1 MVLGGG
7 DDERE
12 FNVSPE
18 VEAAYLAALALWR
31 SGEQGIRPEY
41 DCHDEAE
48 IVARTQDLNSL
59 YSSWISQQVAA
70 SPEHDATGDT
80 PIRWMRHACKLSGGA
95 AGDRFAVGKAMPQ
108 LVEATRAVEE
118 GELGF
123 SHLAL
128 IARTAEAVGP
138 ARFNESRLVKKAKAL
153 SPSQFRDFCHDYRH
167 QVDRETVVREES
179 DLIENRFLQ
188 ITPSENGSVWFK
200 GCLDPVGGA
209 TLVTALEALAKK
221 KPGEN
226 RRKPQRLADA
236 LVEVAAITLDAGR
249 LPRQGG
255 VRPHLNVT
263 TTLET
268 LQGVR
273 GAAAGRLEFA
283 QPISHKAVER
293 ISCDC
298 TVSRIVFGPG
308 SQIID
313 VGRAKRVVTPAQRK
327 ALVARDGGCVWPGCD
342 RPPSQTSVHHL
353 IHWARG
359 GTTDLPNEALVCLFH
374 HFRLHEGGWAL
385 VKQSDGT
392 VLPVAPTTFE
402 LEEPTWDEPPSD
414 EAPVWLYFEESE
426 RVATAEARLAL
437 TG

>member
-1 MVLGGG
+1 MRLGTGEG
-7 DDERE
+7 ERE

-18 VEAAYLAALALWR
+18 VEAAYAALLALWQ
-31 SGEQGIRPEY
+31 SAEQGTRPEY

-48 IVARTQDLNSL
+48 IVARAQDLGSL
-59 YSSWISQQVAA
+59 YSSWVTQQVGA

-80 PIRWMRHACKLSGGA
+80 PIRWMRHTCKLTGGA
-95 AGDRFAVGKAMPQ
+95 AWDRFAVGRAMPQ
-108 LVEATRAVEE
+108 LVEATGALVE
-118 GELGF
+118 GDLGF

-128 IARTAEAVGP
+128 IARTAEAVGLD
-138 ARFNESRLVKKAKAL
+138 RFDESRLVQKAKSL

-167 QVDRETVVREES
+167 QVDRQTVVTKES

-188 ITPSENGSVWFK
+188 ISPSENGSVWLK

-209 TLVTALEALAKK
+209 TLITALEALAKK
-221 KPGEN
+221 KPGED

-236 LVEVAAITLDAGR
+236 LVEVAAITLDAGV

-263 TTLET
+263 TTFET

-298 TVSRIVFGPG
+298 TVSRIVFGPD
-308 SQIID
+308 SQIIE
-313 VGRAKRVVTPAQRK
+313 VGRAKRVVTPAQRR

-374 HFRLHEGGWAL
+374 HFRLHEGGWNL

-392 VLPVAPTTFE
+392 LIPVAPITFE
-402 LEEPTWDEPPSD
+402 LEQPTWDELPSD
-414 EAPVWLYFEESE
+414 EAPAWLYFEESE
-426 RVATAEARLAL
+426 RIADEEARLAL